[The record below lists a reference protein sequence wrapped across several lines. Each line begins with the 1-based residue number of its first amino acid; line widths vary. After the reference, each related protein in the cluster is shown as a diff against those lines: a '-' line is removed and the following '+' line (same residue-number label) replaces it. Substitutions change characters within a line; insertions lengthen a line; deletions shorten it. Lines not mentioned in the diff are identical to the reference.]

1 MCIGYNNWA
10 GIFWSVF
17 TFGGDFEG
25 DLDVFFGILFNPTVE
40 GIFSPWLLGGDGLFG
55 LEVEVE
61 VEVEVALEAAVL
73 DGPAS

>member
-1 MCIGYNNWA
+1 MQMIVQEFSYLFCL
-10 GIFWSVF
+10 

-40 GIFSPWLLGGDGLFG
+40 GIFSPWLLGGDGLLG

-61 VEVEVALEAAVL
+61 VVLEAAVL